1 MVFLV
6 RMDLKM
12 GLGKMAAQV
21 GHATI
26 GAYKAIESL
35 AEKNEIIEVLLFDWL
50 ETGSKKVALKVET
63 EEEILEIVEKAKAM
77 KVNCYVVHDAG
88 RTQVCCG

>member
-21 GHATI
+21 GHATL
-26 GAYKAIESL
+26 GAYKQLSALSERDPE
-35 AEKNEIIEVLLFDWL
+35 AEHALF
-50 ETGSKKVALKVET
+50 
-63 EEEILEIVEKAKAM
+63 
-77 KVNCYVVHDAG
+77 
-88 RTQVCCG
+88 

>member
-26 GAYKAIESL
+26 GAYKRIYSL
-35 AEKNEIIEVLLFDWL
+35 SQSN
-50 ETGSKKVALKVET
+50 
-63 EEEILEIVEKAKAM
+63 
-77 KVNCYVVHDAG
+77 
-88 RTQVCCG
+88 

>member
-21 GHATI
+21 GHAALGT
-26 GAYKAIESL
+26 YKQL
-35 AEKNEIIEVLLFDWL
+35 AGRSDKDQFAEHAMFEWN
-50 ETGSKKVALKVET
+50 ETGQKKVVLKVNT
-63 EEEILEIVEKAKAM
+63 
-77 KVNCYVVHDAG
+77 
-88 RTQVCCG
+88 

>member
-21 GHATI
+21 GHATL
-26 GAYKAIESL
+26 GAYKQLVADS
-35 AEKNEIIEVLLFDWL
+35 EKNEL
-50 ETGSKKVALKVET
+50 A
-63 EEEILEIVEKAKAM
+63 
-77 KVNCYVVHDAG
+77 
-88 RTQVCCG
+88 